1 MARFQREIQN
11 LPPGEREARISEMRR
26 RFGRGM
32 QGAQTGSSG
41 EIDIGRLSP
50 SQRVEYLKLRR
61 KVEALPMEERQAQ
74 MRDFLR
80 RAGLELK
87 DGVSPGAGGMR
98 RPAGELSDEERR
110 RRFQQMR
117 GQAQK
122 RIAALEKKKAEGSI
136 TEQEQ
141 MMLNRMKQGG
151 QGRRQTGDLNGPSLQ
166 RR

>member
-1 MARFQREIQN
+1 
-11 LPPGEREARISEMRR
+11 
-26 RFGRGM
+26 
-32 QGAQTGSSG
+32 
-41 EIDIGRLSP
+41 
-50 SQRVEYLKLRR
+50 
-61 KVEALPMEERQAQ
+61 
-74 MRDFLR
+74 
-80 RAGLELK
+80 
-87 DGVSPGAGGMR
+87 MR